1 MENMPEAHRMKR
13 KQEAPSFGEVR
24 TPALSGPKRPEL
36 VNTLWRSQLLLS
48 SKLCASLLKNKIP
61 GQEQTWLVP

>member
-1 MENMPEAHRMKR
+1 MENMLEAHRMKR
-13 KQEAPSFGEVR
+13 ENKKTQVLERSGPR
-24 TPALSGPKRPEL
+24 ALSGPKRQEL

-61 GQEQTWLVP
+61 GQEQT